1 MVIIGTLLVI
11 AITWI
16 LLALLGEMG
25 LILVGA
31 LAFGFLFSVYMKV
44 DKLNNDIQLV
54 KEKLGV
60 MDTGNVDSEKLEELQ
75 NMNLKNE
82 DIEKEL
88 EEALEKD
95 KVDDER

>member
-1 MVIIGTLLVI
+1 MVVIGTLLVI
-11 AITWI
+11 AIAWI
-16 LLALLGEMG
+16 LLALVGEMG
-25 LILVGA
+25 LIFVGP

-75 NMNLKNE
+75 NMNMKNE